1 MTLTPLQNPHSS
13 QQTQAEQHAPVMLAE
28 MLENLA
34 PQAGDCV
41 IDGTFGQGGYS
52 AAILARAHCQVLG
65 FDRDPYAAEAGLR
78 VAAQY
83 PGRFH
88 LTRAK
93 FSEIENYLPPQQHG
107 NVQGL
112 VLDLGVSSPQID
124 QAERGFSFRFDG
136 PLDMRMSQ
144 GAAPDDS
151 NGQEIADKN
160 PDQTAAELIAQL
172 SETELADLIFHHGDE
187 RYARRI
193 ARMIVATRKSNPIT
207 RTGQLADLVRKIVP
221 RSKDGIDPATR
232 TFQALRIAVNDEMGE
247 LAKILAA
254 SLRFLQP
261 GGRLVV
267 VSFHSAEDA
276 IVKNFLKQFSA
287 NAGSQVSR
295 HLPMPSAHAGGAQ
308 PKFAFR
314 ATTKKPILPSSDEA
328 RKNPRA
334 RSARM
339 RVAVKFALDA
349 QSIAHLSPALASP
362 PLPSLMGRA

>member
-1 MTLTPLQNPHSS
+1 MSPSTLQDTPMSHQPHG
-13 QQTQAEQHAPVMLAE
+13 EQHSPVMLRE
-28 MLENLA
+28 MLENLS
-34 PQAGDCV
+34 PQDGEFM

-52 AAILARAHCQVLG
+52 AAILARAQCHVLG
-65 FDRDPYAAEAGLR
+65 FDRDPYATE
-78 VAAQY
+78 AAQRVTALF
-83 PGRFH
+83 PGRFR
-88 LTRAK
+88 LIRAK
-93 FSEIENYLPPQQHG
+93 FSEIENYLPPQQSG
-107 NVQGL
+107 NVQGV
-112 VLDLGVSSPQID
+112 VLDLGVSSPQLD

-144 GAAPDDS
+144 GQQPDRASDLDDGDS
-151 NGQEIADKN
+151 N

-172 SETELADLIFHHGDE
+172 SESELADLIFHHGDE

-193 ARMIVATRKSNPIT
+193 ARMIVATRKSTPIT
-207 RTGQLADLVRKIVP
+207 RTSQLAELVRKIVP

-247 LAKILAA
+247 LSKILAA

-276 IVKNFLKQFSA
+276 IVKNFLRQFSTK
-287 NAGSQVSR
+287 AGSQVSR
-295 HLPMPSAHAGGAQ
+295 HLPLPKSDDQDESH

-314 ATTKKPILPSSDEA
+314 ALTKKPILPSGDEA
-328 RKNPRA
+328 RRNPRA

-339 RVAVKFALDA
+339 RVAVKFALDS
-349 QSIAHLSPALASP
+349 QENSQIY
-362 PLPSLMGRA
+362 PSLAQMGRA